1 MSAEPEALRHSGDAA
16 ALEEQI
22 EELQLRVRQ
31 AEERRRALIH
41 IMGDLNESNRRLG
54 DQRKA
59 MLHILKDS
67 HRSNLKL
74 EDSRKA
80 MIHIMGDLRS
90 TTQVMERREQELR
103 DKQEQL
109 VQAGKLATLGELT
122 TGVAHELNNPL
133 NNIGLYVGNVIDRI
147 HMGELSTE
155 SAREDLEK
163 AMEQVRKA
171 TEIISHLRTFG
182 RAAPVTFEA
191 VDVDEVIERALSLMQ
206 EQLRLRAIDV
216 DLDLCPDALIVQGNP
231 IQLEQVFINLLTNA
245 RDALSEVP
253 EARKKIRIVSSLE
266 RDRIRIVFEDTG
278 PGIPAEIAKRVFDP
292 FFTTKE
298 VGTGTGLGLSITYSI
313 VKEHGGDIS
322 LSKTPGGGAT
332 FTVEVPVYSDAAEE
346 AAPMNDAR
354 ILLVDDDVALLEAL
368 PQAILL
374 RMERVQIDTSE
385 TATDALERITEV
397 DYDAIVTDIKMPVMD
412 GLALLE
418 EIGKVRPGTPTLL
431 ITGHGEHD
439 LAVRALRGG
448 AYDFVAEAD
457 RPRLLHR
464 LARARHRDAPARPRG
479 RAAAARS
486 RAARERARARG
497 RRRLPRRRR
506 GRHPALEPRG
516 CGGHRAY
523 AERRPRSARG
533 RCPAGL
539 ACCLS
544 DHPHRLGP
552 GTGEHRRQ
560 DAPLRDRRPRGLALH
575 LRRRVRGRRRLRVPE
590 PDRGARA
597 RRAQGRVR
605 RHRLA

>member
-1 MSAEPEALRHSGDAA
+1 MSAEPKALRRTGEAA

-22 EELQLRVRQ
+22 EELQLRVSQ

-67 HRSNLKL
+67 HRSNLRL

-147 HMGELSTE
+147 HMGELPTE
-155 SAREDLEK
+155 SARADLEK

-216 DLDLCPDALIVQGNP
+216 DLDLCPDELVVHGNP

-245 RDALSEVP
+245 RDALTEVP
-253 EARKKIRIVSSLE
+253 EARKKIRIASSL
-266 RDRIRIVFEDTG
+266 DGDGIRIVFEDTG
-278 PGIPAEIAKRVFDP
+278 PGIPTEIAKRVFDP

-298 VGTGTGLGLSITYSI
+298 VGAGTGLGLSITYSI

-332 FTVEVPVYSDAAEE
+332 FTVEVPVFGD
-346 AAPMNDAR
+346 
-354 ILLVDDDVALLEAL
+354 
-368 PQAILL
+368 
-374 RMERVQIDTSE
+374 
-385 TATDALERITEV
+385 
-397 DYDAIVTDIKMPVMD
+397 
-412 GLALLE
+412 
-418 EIGKVRPGTPTLL
+418 
-431 ITGHGEHD
+431 
-439 LAVRALRGG
+439 
-448 AYDFVAEAD
+448 
-457 RPRLLHR
+457 
-464 LARARHRDAPARPRG
+464 DAP
-479 RAAAARS
+479 
-486 RAARERARARG
+486 
-497 RRRLPRRRR
+497 
-506 GRHPALEPRG
+506 
-516 CGGHRAY
+516 
-523 AERRPRSARG
+523 
-533 RCPAGL
+533 
-539 ACCLS
+539 
-544 DHPHRLGP
+544 
-552 GTGEHRRQ
+552 GELLQ
-560 DAPLRDRRPRGLALH
+560 
-575 LRRRVRGRRRLRVPE
+575 
-590 PDRGARA
+590 
-597 RRAQGRVR
+597 
-605 RHRLA
+605 